1 MKGMASRLITCALL
15 LLSPCLLAAGAKLPS
30 SPDET
35 YKLGEQMYRKGLL
48 PSGEPMLAYVKG
60 DVSVKGT
67 SFTCV
72 SCHLRAGIGSVE
84 GGVFTPPT
92 NGRAILQPLKKFHKG
107 VEVKFGEAPFRRPA
121 YTDKTLAE
129 LLVSGVDPTG
139 RVIDDIMPRYLL
151 EEDEMSIMTAYL
163 KKLSAEFSP
172 GVTDREIRF
181 ATVYS
186 EDADPAD
193 VELMVKGIE
202 IFISAKNGL
211 SASYSNVRNQRD
223 RLMARAMS
231 TSKELETRK
240 LRLSRWVLKGS
251 ADTWRSQLEEY
262 NRKEPVFA
270 LLGGLVSGPWEP
282 VHRFSEDNSI
292 PCILP
297 NTDLPVISENDWY
310 TLYFSKGYFQEGETA
325 ARYIRSDEAI
335 SKMNIV
341 QVVRDRPEAK
351 ALAAGF
357 ESAMIELGQHLP
369 KKITISDSS
378 LASAG
383 ALDKLLT
390 EVKSELLVI
399 WDDAGAFGLLEAIA
413 GSENKPA
420 GVIVSGRLIGKQ
432 VLALPAGVRKYTYIT
447 YPYRLPQDKVIE
459 PMMKKPINFKVG
471 ESRVDQQTFA
481 LSELLNMA
489 IMEIKGNYYRD
500 NLLDVI
506 GMSMDRVVP
515 LYERLSFGPGQ
526 RYASKGCYV
535 VKLEGTD
542 KPELVKLTDWVVH

>member
-1 MKGMASRLITCALL
+1 MKGVAYRLITCALL
-15 LLSPCLLAAGAKLPS
+15 LLSPSLLAAGAKLPS

-92 NGRAILQPLKKFHKG
+92 NGRAILQPLKKIHKG
-107 VEVKFGEAPFRRPA
+107 VEVKFGEDPFRRPA

-151 EEDEMSIMTAYL
+151 EEDEMAIMTAYL
-163 KKLSAEFSP
+163 KKLSTDFSP
-172 GVTDREIRF
+172 GVTDKEIRF
-181 ATVYS
+181 ATIYS
-186 EDADPAD
+186 DGADPVD
-193 VELMVKGIE
+193 VDLMVKGIE
-202 IFISAKNGL
+202 KFISAKNGL

-223 RLMARAMS
+223 RLMARAMT

-240 LRLSRWVLKGS
+240 LRLSRWVLKGA
-251 ADTWRSQLEEY
+251 ADTWSSQLEEY

-282 VHRFSEDNSI
+282 IHRFSEDNGI
-292 PCILP
+292 PCIFP

-325 ARYIRSDEAI
+325 ARFILSDEAL
-335 SKMNIV
+335 SKLNIV
-341 QVVRDRPEAK
+341 QVVCDKPEAK

-357 ESAMIELGQHLP
+357 ESAMNEQGQKLH
-369 KKITISDSS
+369 KKEIISS
-378 LASAG
+378 LVASSN
-383 ALDKLLT
+383 ALDKLLM
-390 EVKSELLVI
+390 EAKSGLLVI
-399 WDDAGAFGLLEAIA
+399 WDDSDINALLEAIA
-413 GSENKPA
+413 ASENKPS
-420 GVIVSGRLIGKQ
+420 GVFVSGRLLGKQ
-432 VLALPAGVRKYTYIT
+432 AFALPAGARKFTYMT

-535 VKLEGTD
+535 VQLEGTD
-542 KPELVKLTDWVVH
+542 KPELIKLSDWVIH

>member
-1 MKGMASRLITCALL
+1 MAF
-15 LLSPCLLAAGAKLPS
+15 PVFFAAGAKALP
-30 SPDET
+30 PVEET
-35 YKLGEQMYRKGLL
+35 HKLGERMYRQGLL

-60 DVSVKGT
+60 DVSVNGT

-92 NGRAILQPLKKFHKG
+92 NGRAILQPLKKVHKG
-107 VEVKFGEAPFRRPA
+107 VEVKYGESPTRRPA
-121 YTDKTLAE
+121 YTDKALAE
-129 LLVSGVDPTG
+129 LLVSGIDPTG

-151 EEDEMSIMTAYL
+151 EDDEMAILIAYL
-163 KKLSAEFSP
+163 KNLSVKFSP
-172 GVTDREIRF
+172 GVTDKEIRF
-181 ATVYS
+181 ATIYS
-186 EDADPAD
+186 EGADPVD
-193 VELMVKGIE
+193 VELMIKGIDK
-202 IFISAKNGL
+202 FISAKNGM
-211 SASYSNVRNQRD
+211 SASYSNVRTQRD

-251 ADTWRSQLEEY
+251 PDSWRAQLEDY

-270 LLGGLVSGPWEP
+270 FLGGLVAGPWEP
-282 VHRFSEDNSI
+282 IHRFSEDNGI

-310 TLYFSKGYFQEGETA
+310 TLYFSKGFFQEGESA
-325 ARYIRSDEAI
+325 AKFIRSDEALAKLEI
-335 SKMNIV
+335 T
-341 QVVRDRPEAK
+341 QVVRDKPEAR

-357 ESAMIELGQHLP
+357 ESVMNEHGQKFHN
-369 KKITISDSS
+369 KNIISTS
-378 LASAG
+378 LANTNE
-383 ALDKLLT
+383 LDKLLA
-390 EVKSELLVI
+390 EAKSGLLVI
-399 WDDAGAFGLLEAIA
+399 WDDSDASALLEAIA
-413 GSENKPA
+413 VSKNKPT
-420 GVIVSGRLIGKQ
+420 GVFVSGRLLDKQ
-432 VLALPAGVRKYTYIT
+432 AFALPAGIREFTFMT
-447 YPYRLPQDKVIE
+447 YPFRLPQDKVIE
-459 PMMKKPINFKVG
+459 PMMKKPINFKVS

-481 LSELLNMA
+481 LAELLNMA

-526 RYASKGCYV
+526 RYASKGCYI
-535 VKLEGTD
+535 VKLTGAD
-542 KPELVKLTDWVVH
+542 KPELVKLSDWVIH